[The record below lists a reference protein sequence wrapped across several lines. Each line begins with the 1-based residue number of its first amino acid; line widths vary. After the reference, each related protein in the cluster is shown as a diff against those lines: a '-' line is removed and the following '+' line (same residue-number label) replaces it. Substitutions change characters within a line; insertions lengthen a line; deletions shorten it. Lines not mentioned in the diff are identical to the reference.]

1 MRDPGVGGG
10 SRRIR
15 GRRRRL
21 RLAVER
27 GDMQELGEDA
37 GASVGTAKRRRRPYL
52 GWRWLQATSVA
63 A

>member
-1 MRDPGVGGG
+1 MRDPGVGSG

-15 GRRRRL
+15 GRRR
-21 RLAVER
+21 LAAER
-27 GDMQELGEDA
+27 GDMEELGEDA